1 MHVIEYQEILILLL
15 VIENKETKVNI
26 QNGHQ
31 INSHLIENE
40 KGEIS
45 NEYLDITLAI
55 QIVKKL
61 MFHLHLHF
69 IFFVLCLFN
78 NALAESIL
86 QWILVFSILVQ
97 ANKL

>member
-1 MHVIEYQEILILLL
+1 MIEK
-15 VIENKETKVNI
+15 KETKVNI

-31 INSHLIENE
+31 INSHLKENE

-61 MFHLHLHF
+61 MFHLHF
-69 IFFVLCLFN
+69 IFFVIYLFN
-78 NALAESIL
+78 NALADPIL
-86 QWILVFSILVQ
+86 Q
-97 ANKL
+97 